1 MNGQMKNYNKYLK
14 SLETMKEPAVPRA
27 KLDLRGIMLYA
38 QAKGVSVEE
47 LTRAEK
53 DRFITYLEEKTYDS
67 EKAPQ

>member
-14 SLETMKEPAVPRA
+14 SLETMKEPTVPRA

-38 QAKGVSVEE
+38 QTKGVSVEE

-53 DRFITYLEEKTYDS
+53 DRFITYLEEKIV
-67 EKAPQ
+67 